1 ENLRIEIIPES
12 CVQQID
18 LTRKRHYATAL
29 TAHEWKLI
37 REVQTAMEVFEDE
50 RTLPIVGEFT
60 SFMQSYNWSQV
71 YSGRVSSFCQ
81 NMSPFNVLNHQ
92 DQLIL
97 LKAFYFELLNFRFFY
112 MTDEKQDGFLVL
124 AVGLYCKLFLESAT

>member
-1 ENLRIEIIPES
+1 M
-12 CVQQID
+12 D

-60 SFMQSYNWSQV
+60 SFTQSYNWAQM
-71 YSGRVSSFCQ
+71 YSSRVSSFCK
-81 NMSPFNVLNHQ
+81 NMSPFNALNQQ
-92 DQLIL
+92 DQLII
-97 LKAFYFELLNFRFFY
+97 LKAFYFELINFRIYFN
-112 MTDEKQDGFLVL
+112 TDEKQACFLVL
-124 AVGLYCKLFLESAT
+124 AVGFIFCKLLVESLAVNYIKTVSSF